1 MKKILGLFAA
11 VLLLA
16 ACGTEKQTFK
26 QAQLAASKGDLMQ
39 AIQIY
44 SRLIKKN
51 PQHYA
56 ALINRGVLWE
66 RLPVKD
72 AKERVKNRAYAER
85 DYLRA
90 IEVNPNVAEPYNN
103 LGALYVDTGRNGEA
117 ITYLSEAVSRSPRYF
132 TALMNRAIAYY
143 RQGRTTAALQ
153 DFNSALKLRNDEPL
167 LFLNRALAYYDMGLY
182 DAALED
188 LSYLIHLRS
197 DDARAYLE
205 RARVFMRMGYPSNAY
220 ADLEE
225 AVSIKPTYALAY
237 YYMGDLLFRK
247 GEKDQAL
254 GMLVRSKEL
263 ANQYAP
269 TYELMGDMLSLEDP
283 VSATANYMV
292 AKKLDP
298 KNARRYD
305 TKIRL
310 MRTEEGRERVLSNR
324 FFPRG

>member
-1 MKKILGLFAA
+1 MKKVLALFAAA
-11 VLLLA
+11 VLLA
-16 ACGTEKQTFK
+16 ACSSEKKSFK
-26 QAQLAASKGDLMQ
+26 QARLAASKGQFTQ

-44 SRLIKKN
+44 SRLIKHN
-51 PQHYA
+51 PNHYA

-66 RLPVKD
+66 RLPAKD
-72 AKERVKNRAYAER
+72 AKERAKNRSYAEA

-90 IEVNPNVAEPYNN
+90 IEVNPNAAEPYNN
-103 LGALYVDTGRNGEA
+103 LGALYVDTGRNA
-117 ITYLSEAVSRSPRYF
+117 DAVVYLSEAVSRSPKYF

-143 RQGRTTAALQ
+143 RQGRVNAALM
-153 DFNSALKLRNDEPL
+153 DFNSALKLRGDEPL
-167 LFLNRALAYYDMGLY
+167 LFLNRALAYYDMGMY
-182 DAALED
+182 ESALDD
-188 LSYLIHLRS
+188 LSYLIHLRP

-205 RARVFMRMGYPSNAY
+205 RARVFIRMGYPSNAY

-225 AVSIKPTYALAY
+225 AVTIKPAYALAY

-247 GEKDQAL
+247 GETEQAL

-263 ANQYAP
+263 ASQYVP
-269 TYELMGDMLSLEDP
+269 TYELMGDMLSVEDP

-305 TKIRL
+305 AKIRL
-310 MRTEEGRERVLSNR
+310 MRTEEGRERVLANR
-324 FFPRG
+324 FFPR

>member
-1 MKKILGLFAA
+1 MKKVLMLLAA
-11 VLLLA
+11 VVLLA
-16 ACGTEKQTFK
+16 ACDGDKQLFK
-26 QAQLAASKGDLMQ
+26 KAQLAASKGNFTQ

-44 SRLIKKN
+44 TRLLKQN
-51 PQHYA
+51 PKHYA

-66 RLPVKD
+66 RKPVKD
-72 AKERVKNRAYAER
+72 AQERAKNRRFAEA
-85 DYLRA
+85 DYLQA
-90 IEVNPNVAEPYNN
+90 IEINPYAAEPYNN
-103 LGALYVDTGRNGEA
+103 VGALYIDEGRNGDA
-117 ITYLSEAVSRSPRYF
+117 AVYLSEAVARSPKYF

-143 RQGRTTAALQ
+143 HQGRTMNALN
-153 DFNSALKLRNDEPL
+153 DFNSALKLRDDEPL
-167 LFLNRALAYYDMGLY
+167 LFLNRALVYYDMGQY
-182 DAALED
+182 DAALDD
-188 LSYLIHLRS
+188 LSYLIHLRP

-205 RARVFMRMGYPSNAY
+205 RARVFIKMGYPSNAY

-247 GEKDQAL
+247 GETDQAL

-263 ANQYAP
+263 ANQYVP
-269 TYELMGDMLSLEDP
+269 TYELMGDMLSVEDP

-305 TKIRL
+305 AKIKL
-310 MRTEEGRERVLSNR
+310 MRTEAGRERVLANR
-324 FFPRG
+324 FFPR

>member
-11 VLLLA
+11 ALLLA
-16 ACGTEKQTFK
+16 ACGAEKKTFQ
-26 QAQLAASKGDLMQ
+26 QAQLAASKGDFTQ

-44 SRLIKKN
+44 SRLIKQN
-51 PQHYA
+51 PNHYA

-66 RLPVKD
+66 RLPAKD
-72 AKERVKNRAYAER
+72 AKERAKNRGYAEA

-90 IEVNPNVAEPYNN
+90 IEVNPSVAEPYNN
-103 LGALYVDTGRNGEA
+103 LGALYVDTGRNGDA
-117 ITYLSEAVSRSPRYF
+117 VVYLSEAVARNPRYF

-153 DFNSALKLRNDEPL
+153 DFNSALKLRDNEPL
-167 LFLNRALAYYDMGLY
+167 LFLNRALAYYDMGMY
-182 DAALED
+182 ESALDD
-188 LSYLIHLRS
+188 LSYLIHLRP

-205 RARVFMRMGYPSNAY
+205 RARVFIRMGYPANAY

-225 AVSIKPTYALAY
+225 AVTIKPTYALAY
-237 YYMGDLLFRK
+237 YYMGDLLFRQ
-247 GEKDQAL
+247 GNKDQAL

-263 ANQYAP
+263 ASQYVP
-269 TYELMGDMLSLEDP
+269 TYELMGDMLAMEDP

-310 MRTEEGRERVLSNR
+310 MRTEQGRERVMANR
-324 FFPRG
+324 FFPH